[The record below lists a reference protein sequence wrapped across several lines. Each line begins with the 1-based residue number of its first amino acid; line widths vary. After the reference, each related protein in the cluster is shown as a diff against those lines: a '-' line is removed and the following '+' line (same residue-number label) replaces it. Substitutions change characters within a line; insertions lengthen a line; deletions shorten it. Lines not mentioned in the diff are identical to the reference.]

1 MKLVR
6 RVALLSLLATP
17 VQATSPMQPDSS
29 PPSLCTSL
37 LLSLADGRLQPDGS
51 SSSRSASAT
60 CLGGSR
66 RVARR
71 FRRSAI
77 AAAACRC
84 LPRRFPTCPSISSG
98 APLEGLGSNPG
109 VEDHLLGHGDHRR
122 HRDRRHRD
130 RRHRRTA
137 AAPPHC
143 WGASCAVPFFSLCIL
158 DEILVVPSH
167 EIVGQVSINP
177 NSRSRAPLP
186 SFSCWADQDPSRGCS
201 RRENPIPR
209 AHSASW
215 QLDSHPDFCAPF
227 RRDAFK
233 ALDIFVA
240 WDPCRAPG

>member
-1 MKLVR
+1 
-6 RVALLSLLATP
+6 
-17 VQATSPMQPDSS
+17 MQPDSS
-29 PPSLCTSL
+29 PPSLL
-37 LLSLADGRLQPDGS
+37 LPLADGRLQPDGS

-84 LPRRFPTCPSISSG
+84 LPRHFPTCPSISSG

-143 WGASCAVPFFSLCIL
+143 WGASCAVPCFSLC
-158 DEILVVPSH
+158 EV
-167 EIVGQVSINP
+167 
-177 NSRSRAPLP
+177 A
-186 SFSCWADQDPSRGCS
+186 FWA
-201 RRENPIPR
+201 
-209 AHSASW
+209 AFAYF
-215 QLDSHPDFCAPF
+215 LDSCAHFCCVGRVQCVLRAVNSVAGVLACVCALRFSIECEFALGGMDASGVF
-227 RRDAFK
+227 RSGVMYCTRTGPGGQEGVYIWGILALELIHSSHTTSPAIWW
-233 ALDIFVA
+233 ALDV
-240 WDPCRAPG
+240 R

>member
-1 MKLVR
+1 VKLVR

-122 HRDRRHRD
+122 HRDRRHR
-130 RRHRRTA
+130 RTAGAPPLHRRTA
-137 AAPPHC
+137 GGPRVRCLFFRYVSWTRFSWCHHTRL
-143 WGASCAVPFFSLCIL
+143 WG
-158 DEILVVPSH
+158 
-167 EIVGQVSINP
+167 
-177 NSRSRAPLP
+177 R
-186 SFSCWADQDPSRGCS
+186 
-201 RRENPIPR
+201 
-209 AHSASW
+209 
-215 QLDSHPDFCAPF
+215 
-227 RRDAFK
+227 
-233 ALDIFVA
+233 
-240 WDPCRAPG
+240 